1 MKIKGNEIRE
11 TEDYLVYRN
20 KTSGTFLVTVN
31 RVKPLLIG
39 QIIGLTNRTHFYQR
53 ILRWS
58 QGRKHAFPWKATML
72 WLSAATMLGL
82 HGTNTINSLALV

>member
-39 QIIGLTNRTHFYQR
+39 QIIELNQ
-53 ILRWS
+53 
-58 QGRKHAFPWKATML
+58 
-72 WLSAATMLGL
+72 
-82 HGTNTINSLALV
+82 